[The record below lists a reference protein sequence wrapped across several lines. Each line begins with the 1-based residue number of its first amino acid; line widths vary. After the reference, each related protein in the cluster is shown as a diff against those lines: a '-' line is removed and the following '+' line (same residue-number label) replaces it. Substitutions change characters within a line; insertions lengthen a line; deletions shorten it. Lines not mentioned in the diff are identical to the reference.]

1 MSLRDILNHYA
12 NARYDQSQRDAPRD
26 FEEIAREEPPEALSE
41 GLAHAFRAEETP
53 SFGEMVSN
61 LFRNSDPHQRS
72 GLLERLREALGGR
85 EPLDDADPRQVEE
98 LANKAESRS
107 PNIVERVSR
116 FYAQHPAL
124 VRNLGSAA
132 LTIALSRMAQ
142 RRRMQ

>member
-1 MSLRDILNHYA
+1 MSLRDILDHYS
-12 NARYDQSQRDAPRD
+12 NARSDQPPRDAPRD
-26 FEEIAREEPPEALSE
+26 YEEIAREEPPEALSD

-61 LFRNSDPHQRS
+61 LFRNSDPHQRT

-98 LANKAESRS
+98 LANKAEKHS
-107 PNIVERVSR
+107 PNIVERVSQ
-116 FYAQHPAL
+116 FYAQHPTL

-142 RRRMQ
+142 RRRLQ